1 MSRRSASSAG
11 TARVA
16 VVGSASAEGTH
27 VRAALAGRGVAGARV
42 DLYGVTHG
50 EAVLSEYD
58 GEARL
63 IQEPEPA
70 EVGGHDVVFLCEPG
84 EASASL
90 LPLAGGASVVLDLV
104 GCSGPDAA
112 LAHASLR
119 PPSASE
125 RARPLRIPH
134 SISVVLAELLRPLH
148 AAFGVAGATAVVLRP
163 AADFGEEG
171 IEELREQTVRLLR
184 FERTPSRTFGRQLAF
199 NVIPQHLLPGA
210 AEGLER
216 RIEAETGALLGTGE
230 GALAIRLATVP
241 VFYGHAMAVRLDL
254 RDEAEVADVERAVA
268 TRAAGLRPVGKSGP
282 ATPMEAATAQG
293 ASVSHVSRAGASG
306 FWMWAV
312 AGEAEAASARAAVD
326 LAASLAEI
334 A

>member
-1 MSRRSASSAG
+1 MSRRSASRAG

-90 LPLAGGASVVLDLV
+90 LPLAAGASVVLDLV
-104 GCSGPDAA
+104 GCSGADAA

-148 AAFGVAGATAVVLRP
+148 AAFGVTGATAVVLRP

-184 FERTPSRTFGRQLAF
+184 FERPPSRTFGRQLAF

-210 AEGLER
+210 AEDLER

-241 VFYGHAMAVRLDL
+241 VFYGHAMAIRLDL
-254 RDEAEVADVERAVA
+254 REDAAVPDVERAVA
-268 TRAAGLRPVGKSGP
+268 TGPRPVGKSGR
-282 ATPMEAATAQG
+282 ATPMEAATAPG
-293 ASVSHVSRAGASG
+293 AAVSHVSRDGATG
-306 FWMWAV
+306 FWLWAV